1 MSEQPGPRETGPRG
15 ARQQLAILALAM
27 VLGMTPWFS
36 ATVAAPGMIA
46 EWGIRTDTAAWLTV
60 AVQAGFV
67 IGTFVSA
74 LLLLSDRF
82 SPRWLAAVSSLIA
95 GGATAL
101 LAWGHTGPAAAVG
114 LRLVTGVALAGVY
127 PPGIKIAAGWWQTR
141 RGTAIGILVGALT
154 IGSAAPNLF
163 RVTVSGADWR
173 AIVLAAAFAALVAA
187 GLFAWSIR
195 EGPFQGPT
203 APFDPRA
210 LSHVLRDKGVMLAT
224 GGYLGHMWELYAMW
238 SSIGLFWA
246 YVVAQRAL
254 PPLVAPVLSFTT
266 IAAGAVGCV
275 VAGVAADRVGR
286 ATVTIIA
293 MAVSGACAI
302 GIGALIHAPTAM
314 LVSVAVLW
322 GISIVADSAQ
332 FSASV
337 TELAP
342 AQYVGTAITLQTCA
356 GFLLTIASIR
366 LVPVWVSSWGWHVA
380 FAPLAVGPALGIVAM
395 WRLRAHSTS
404 PGPT

>member
-1 MSEQPGPRETGPRG
+1 
-15 ARQQLAILALAM
+15 M

-46 EWGIRTDTAAWLTV
+46 EWGIRTDKAAWLTV

-82 SPRWLAAVSSLIA
+82 SPRRLAAVSSLIA

-101 LAWGHTGPAAAVG
+101 LAWGQTGPAAAVG

-163 RVTVSGADWR
+163 RVTVSAADWR

-275 VAGVAADRVGR
+275 VAGVAADHVGR
-286 ATVTIIA
+286 ATVTIVA

-302 GIGALIHAPTAM
+302 AIGALIHAPTAM

-322 GISIVADSAQ
+322 GVSIVADSAQ